1 MNYTK
6 VWCLLGLLSL
16 GSAAWSQA
24 QQTSGEPEKTISA
37 LENRWLQ
44 SYRTN
49 NPDLAASLMAD
60 KFVMTGAD
68 GKLMNKTESLA
79 DAKATKN
86 VSADYEN
93 VQVTVFGDTAI
104 VTGGYKGKGTDS
116 SGKSFDVHLQ
126 WTDTW
131 VKMPNGKW
139 QCVASQDTP
148 IVM

>member
-1 MNYTK
+1 MNSTK
-6 VWCLLGLLSL
+6 VWCLLGLLTL
-16 GSAAWSQA
+16 GGTAWSQA
-24 QQTSGEPEKTISA
+24 QQTGGEPEKTITA

-44 SYRTN
+44 SYKTN
-49 NPDLAASLMAD
+49 NPDLIAPVLAD
-60 KFVMTGAD
+60 KFVSTGAD
-68 GKLMNKTESLA
+68 GKLLNKAESLA

-86 VSADYEN
+86 TSVDYEN

-104 VTGGYKGKGTDS
+104 VTGGYKGKGTDG
-116 SGKSFDVHLQ
+116 SGKPFDVHLQ

-148 IVM
+148 IIM